1 MNFLLVG
8 SNDNK
13 ERWSIKCYY
22 GNGSWYVDIKF
33 LFQCSKCSNRVEIE
47 KIKWENDL

>member
-8 SNDNK
+8 SNDNVL
-13 ERWSIKCYY
+13 RYSIKCVC
-22 GNGSWYVDIKF
+22 GCPSWYVDTEF
-33 LFQCSKCSNRVEIE
+33 LFQCSNCSNRVGIE

>member
-1 MNFLLVG
+1 MSFLLVG

-13 ERWSIKCYY
+13 ERWSIKCYC
-22 GNGSWYVDIKF
+22 GNGSWYVDTEF
-33 LFQCSKCSNRVEIE
+33 LFQCSKCSNRVGIE